1 MQATIQY
8 IKKELAGLYPE
19 TEVQGFTR
27 LLFEWVC
34 KWSYTE
40 QVLNKNRTIKKSD
53 FAKIEKI
60 VARLKG
66 FEPIQYIFGETEF
79 MGLKLRVNPAVLIP
93 RPETEE
99 LVNCVIET
107 GSADSANILD
117 IGTGSGCIPLALK
130 KRWPGSNISA
140 IDISE
145 AALETAKNNAA
156 LNHLNV
162 HFFIADI
169 LNWEKINWPEFDII
183 ISNPPYVR
191 ELEKQAMQR
200 NVLEFEPEL
209 ALFVSNT
216 DPLIFYRKIAAFAKK
231 QLAKNGKLYLEINE
245 YLGNEMRELLAG
257 SGFKNIELKKD
268 INGKERMIS
277 CRK

>member
-8 IKKELAGLYPE
+8 IKKELARLYPE
-19 TEVQGFTR
+19 SEVQGFTR

-34 KWSYTE
+34 SWSFTE
-40 QVLNKNRTIKKSD
+40 QILNKNRTIKKTS
-53 FAKIEKI
+53 FTEIEQI
-60 VARLKG
+60 VARLKQ

-79 MGLKLRVNPAVLIP
+79 MGLKLHVNPSVLIP

-99 LVNCVIET
+99 LVTQVTET
-107 GSADSANILD
+107 GLGELANVLD

-130 KRWPGSNISA
+130 KHWPNSNISA

-145 AALETAKNNAA
+145 KAIETAKSNAVLNN
-156 LNHLNV
+156 LDV

-169 LNWEKINWPEFDII
+169 LNWEKISWPEFDII
-183 ISNPPYVR
+183 VSNPPYVR
-191 ELEKQAMQR
+191 ELEKQAMQP
-200 NVLEFEPEL
+200 NVLKFEPTL

-231 QLAKNGKLYLEINE
+231 QLAENGKLYFEINE
-245 YLGNEMRELLAG
+245 YLGVEMSELLNG
-257 SGFKNIELKKD
+257 LGFRGIELKKD
-268 INGKERMIS
+268 INGKERIIS
-277 CRK
+277 CQK